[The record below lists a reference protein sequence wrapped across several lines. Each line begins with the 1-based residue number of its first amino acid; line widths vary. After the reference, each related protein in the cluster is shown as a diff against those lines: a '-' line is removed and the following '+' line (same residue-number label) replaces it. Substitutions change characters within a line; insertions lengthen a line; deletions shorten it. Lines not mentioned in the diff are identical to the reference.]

1 MVGWAGGRQGAKGT
15 RKWIDTER
23 NFRNSNFR
31 ALRTFQPQ
39 SIPNQVANAPLVSI
53 PPNIQQRWYQERLN
67 FNEIQED
74 FARRLGDVCQNATI
88 NKSSTK
94 VQKHFLDSGDS
105 QV

>member
-1 MVGWAGGRQGAKGT
+1 MGRKGAKGT
-15 RKWIDTER
+15 RKWIDMDR
-23 NFRNSNFR
+23 NFIDSNFR

-39 SIPNQVANAPLVSI
+39 SILNQGAEAPQVAI
-53 PPNIQQRWYQERLN
+53 PSNIQQRWYQERLS

-88 NKSSTK
+88 NKSGTK
-94 VQKHFLDSGDS
+94 VQKHFLDSSDG